1 MFAALN
7 RSKFLRS
14 FSRPLNLIVFRKA
27 FSGTIAAD
35 QNVIPNANAPKYSAS
50 RTRNLLSRIK
60 PTRSDYDVV
69 QVLEQWV
76 AEGGKVHALELR
88 RIIRNL
94 RSRRRFSQA
103 LQSAFHSLFLFTPR
117 AALFFDIMISEWI
130 SCNRAFTL
138 SPGDCAVHLDL
149 IGVVR
154 GWEAAES
161 YFSSL
166 SDQDK
171 NEKTYGALLNCYV
184 REGLLTKTL
193 LHMQRM
199 KDIGY
204 GSSTLAYNNLM
215 ALYKKAGQ
223 LEKIPETLSEMKR
236 NDVALNNFSYRMC
249 ISSFGER
256 SDLSGMEKLLNEM
269 ELRTDICN
277 DWATYSI
284 VAYHLIKAN
293 QKEKALTYM
302 KKLEDNL
309 DKDAVGYN
317 HLISLYAH
325 LGNKDEMMRL
335 WVLQKKSA
343 KYTSHWVLSEGSN
356 RNIVNKGKKPTPNSW
371 AIIAAGYSDNSNF
384 EKAFECMKEA
394 LAAKECNVKWTPK
407 PGLIAKLL
415 NWIGDKG
422 EIEEVEAFVWSLR
435 AVVSVNRQMYHALIK
450 ASVRGGR
457 DTGWILDRMRT
468 DEIVVDDETQKMRL
482 LNKSCNREFSFMPE
496 REDLIHRYSSRKR
509 TLFGIGNMW
518 QEVQQ
523 ERERQKEE
531 QVDALKRLMQTGLV
545 WRWTLKAFIRDSFDH
560 KERAGRILCTKN

>member
-14 FSRPLNLIVFRKA
+14 FSLPRNLIAFRKA
-27 FSGTIAAD
+27 FSCTITAD
-35 QNVIPNANAPKYSAS
+35 QNVIPNANAPNYSAS

-88 RIIRNL
+88 RIIRDL

-103 LQSAFHSLFLFTPR
+103 LQSVFHSVFLFTPR
-117 AALFFDIMISEWI
+117 AALSFDIMISEWI

-166 SDQDK
+166 IDQDK
-171 NEKTYGALLNCYV
+171 NEKTYGALLNCYDTV
-184 REGLLTKTL
+184 RQL
-193 LHMQRM
+193 
-199 KDIGY
+199 
-204 GSSTLAYNNLM
+204 SLAYNNLM

-236 NDVALNNFSYRMC
+236 NDVALNNFSYRIC
-249 ISSFGER
+249 ISSLGER
-256 SDLSGMEKLLNEM
+256 SDLSGMEKLLDEM
-269 ELRTDICN
+269 ELQTDICN

-284 VAYHLIKAN
+284 VAYHLMKAN
-293 QKEKALTYM
+293 QKEKALMYM

-335 WVLQKKSA
+335 WVLQKRVCKKQTNRDYITMLGSLVKLGELETA
-343 KYTSHWVLSEGSN
+343 EAVLKEWDSSCHTYDFRVPNILLIGYCQKDLIEKAEIML
-356 RNIVNKGKKPTPNSW
+356 RNIVKKGKKPTPNSW
-371 AIIAAGYSDNSNF
+371 AIIAAGYLDDSNF

-435 AVVSVNRQMYHALIK
+435 TVVPVNRQMYHALIK
-450 ASVRGGR
+450 ASIRGGR

-468 DEIVVDDETQKMRL
+468 DEIGVDDETQKM
-482 LNKSCNREFSFMPE
+482 
-496 REDLIHRYSSRKR
+496 
-509 TLFGIGNMW
+509 
-518 QEVQQ
+518 V
-523 ERERQKEE
+523 
-531 QVDALKRLMQTGLV
+531 GL
-545 WRWTLKAFIRDSFDH
+545 R
-560 KERAGRILCTKN
+560 

>member
-14 FSRPLNLIVFRKA
+14 FSLPINLIAFRKA
-27 FSGTIAAD
+27 FSCTITAD
-35 QNVIPNANAPKYSAS
+35 QNVIPNANAPNYSAS

-76 AEGGKVHALELR
+76 AEGGKAHVLELR
-88 RIIRNL
+88 RIIRDL
-94 RSRRRFSQA
+94 RSRRRFLRLFSFNWVYSKLV
-103 LQSAFHSLFLFTPR
+103 LQSVFHSVFLFTPR
-117 AALFFDIMISEWI
+117 AALSFDIMISEWI

-166 SDQDK
+166 IDQDK

-236 NDVALNNFSYRMC
+236 NDVALNNFSYRIC
-249 ISSFGER
+249 ISSLGER
-256 SDLSGMEKLLNEM
+256 SDLSGMEKLLDEM
-269 ELRTDICN
+269 ELQTDICN

-284 VAYHLIKAN
+284 VAYHLMKAN

-325 LGNKDEMMRL
+325 LGNKDAMMRL
-335 WVLQKKSA
+335 WVLQKRVCKKQTNRDYITMLGSLVKLGELETA
-343 KYTSHWVLSEGSN
+343 ETVLEEWDSSCHTYDFRVLNILLIGYCQKGLNEKAEIML
-356 RNIVNKGKKPTPNSW
+356 RNIVKKGKKPTPNSW
-371 AIIAAGYSDNSNF
+371 AIIAAGYLDNSNF

-407 PGLIAKLL
+407 PCLIAKLL

-435 AVVSVNRQMYHALIK
+435 TVVPVNKQMYHALIK
-450 ASVRGGR
+450 AGIRGGR
-457 DTGWILDRMRT
+457 DTGWILDRMRS
-468 DEIVVDDETQKMRL
+468 DEIVVDDETQKM
-482 LNKSCNREFSFMPE
+482 
-496 REDLIHRYSSRKR
+496 
-509 TLFGIGNMW
+509 
-518 QEVQQ
+518 V
-523 ERERQKEE
+523 
-531 QVDALKRLMQTGLV
+531 GL
-545 WRWTLKAFIRDSFDH
+545 R
-560 KERAGRILCTKN
+560 